1 MTFLKGSNEPGRMCL
16 LGVTLWSLALSLP
29 VLPVQ
34 MGVWWWWRPKT
45 SELPHWPELG
55 GEVPRGGLGLSLR
68 TAPKHELPWPMAKV
82 QPSLFICDHN
92 KSHDIYVHTPGSFIG
107 LSNWRWTSYL
117 PCTLDQTLSMPAH
130 RTEGTYLREGR
141 HHRQNCIS
149 SLLLGNSHWM
159 CNISLRCLTCYYS
172 SFPNGH

>member
-34 MGVWWWWRPKT
+34 IGVWWCWRPKT

-55 GEVPRGGLGLSLR
+55 RGSPQGWAWAQSKNCSQTR
-68 TAPKHELPWPMAKV
+68 AAEV

-92 KSHDIYVHTPGSFIG
+92 KSHDIYVHTPASFIG

-117 PCTLDQTLSMPAH
+117 SCTLDQTLSMPAH

-141 HHRQNCIS
+141 YHRWNCIS

-159 CNISLRCLTCYYS
+159 CNISLRYLTCYYS